1 MKTIAL
7 VLLAFLTPPATQGD
21 EIEAVRKEP
30 NLEKRSEKALDVATA
45 AMKNARAIVTG
56 AGARTDLNAAL
67 DELQAAAEL
76 ALKSLKET
84 GKPPK
89 KLGRQYKKGEL
100 RTRDLLKQL
109 EDLIVALSV
118 DDRAPA
124 EKVRDTLTKIH
135 DEFLLGVMGQSK
147 T

>member
-1 MKTIAL
+1 MKTMAL
-7 VLLAFLTPPATQGD
+7 VLVAFFMPPVSQGD
-21 EIEAVRKEP
+21 ELEVVRKEP
-30 NLEKRSEKALDVATA
+30 NLEKRSEKALDVASA
-45 AMKNARAIVTG
+45 AMKR
-56 AGARTDLNAAL
+56 ARTIVQDAGTRTELSAAL
-67 DELQAAAEL
+67 AELQAASEL
-76 ALKSLKET
+76 ALQALKDT

-109 EDLIVALSV
+109 EDLIKAVGFEE
-118 DDRAPA
+118 REPA
-124 EKVRDTLTKIH
+124 ERVRDALTRIH